1 MWFFGYI
8 IVPMTHTHV
17 GSVYAAHKR
26 FAHPERNVSALGIEP
41 GMHVADFGA
50 GSGAYVRA
58 MAERMLGSGRIYAI
72 DIQKDLLR
80 RIHNE
85 ARQRGH
91 SNVDILWGDLEEP
104 HGAKVPDNSLDVV
117 LISNLLFQVGE
128 KANVVKEAYRVLR
141 PLGRLAVIDWTE
153 SFGGMGPRRE
163 DVVTV
168 QEVSELARD
177 TGFSFVREFEP
188 GAHHFGL
195 LFRKPK
201 KH

>member
-1 MWFFGYI
+1 
-8 IVPMTHTHV
+8 MTHTHV
-17 GSVYAAHKR
+17 GSVYALHKR
-26 FAHPERNVSALGIEP
+26 FAHPERNVSSLGIEP

-91 SNVDILWGDLEEP
+91 TNVDILWGDLEEP

-117 LISNLLFQVGE
+117 LISNLLFQVEE
-128 KANVVKEAYRVLR
+128 KANVMREAYRVLR

-153 SFGGMGPRRE
+153 SPPDSGRRMGPRRE
-163 DVVTV
+163 DIVTV
-168 QEVSELARD
+168 HEVSELAREA
-177 TGFSFVREFEP
+177 GFSFVREFEP